1 MSQLWSKM
9 VLNNSEYRKFHANR
23 WLLLPSRRNF
33 DWHPGNILFELRCGW
48 CGIEGTGNFSVLKF
62 NSNSIIL
69 MAFENTWWK
78 HASKCTWEFSSV
90 RWEFAPIE
98 GVQRPMVTCMRSAR
112 TCMTYVPN
120 TRGKRRSEMSSVPIG
135 FSVFIFVYTISV
147 CARKSMWSG
156 IQLAAN
162 INPLFIF
169 TQTNKQTNTCNRLLW
184 NNRTEWGK
192 KTKGNIVRRNRAQN
206 IWNEIQN
213 IRSYRNPNVPIQFEK
228 IKIKFNSRRLTWP
241 IHLKHYYLYFI
252 SEQTIKLI
260 CCIRCNFLAIVN
272 LASILLLHKLSLDS
286 G

>member
-169 TQTNKQTNTCNRLLW
+169 TQTNKQTLVTDYCEIIARNEEKRQKETSSVEIEHKIFGRKS
-184 NNRTEWGK
+184 RTSEAIG
-192 KTKGNIVRRNRAQN
+192 
-206 IWNEIQN
+206 IQMC
-213 IRSYRNPNVPIQFEK
+213 R
-228 IKIKFNSRRLTWP
+228 FNLR
-241 IHLKHYYLYFI
+241 
-252 SEQTIKLI
+252 KL
-260 CCIRCNFLAIVN
+260 
-272 LASILLLHKLSLDS
+272 KLSS
-286 G
+286 IHGG